1 VKKIAAAIIEREGRI
16 LIAKRKK
23 GRESMIRK
31 FLYGIFICLCLFSVD
46 KSLFSQ
52 SRNTDKKIQEI
63 VREILPEL
71 IEIRRDIHAHPELAF
86 EEKRTSAIAAAYL
99 EKLGLEVK
107 KGFAKTGLLAILR
120 GQKGGPVIGMRAD
133 MDALPLSE
141 KTGLPFSSQEK
152 IRIDGIEYGVM
163 HACGHDV
170 HTTVLL
176 GVAGVLSRLKDNFNG
191 TILFIVQP
199 AEEKGDGANE
209 MLKEGLFRD
218 IKPEAMFAFH
228 VNDTA
233 KAGVISYTPGYS
245 GANCDGFRLV
255 IKSEGCHGASP
266 SSCVDPIVV
275 GSQVVVA
282 LQVMVSRE
290 IDVNRNTVITVG
302 SFHAGSASN
311 IIPEKAELQATV
323 RTYGDE
329 QRKLVRQKVER
340 LVTNICEGAGAQFE
354 LGYYFATPSLY
365 NDPALLKEILPT
377 VERVLGGKE
386 FLKEELPEMGGEDFS
401 YFAREAPS
409 VMLGLGVVPEEVAKT
424 SVHSPTFIVDEQSI
438 PLGVKVMSSV
448 ILDYLNTHKKH

>member
-1 VKKIAAAIIEREGRI
+1 
-16 LIAKRKK
+16 
-23 GRESMIRK
+23 
-31 FLYGIFICLCLFSVD
+31 
-46 KSLFSQ
+46 
-52 SRNTDKKIQEI
+52 
-63 VREILPEL
+63 
-71 IEIRRDIHAHPELAF
+71 
-86 EEKRTSAIAAAYL
+86 
-99 EKLGLEVK
+99 
-107 KGFAKTGLLAILR
+107 
-120 GQKGGPVIGMRAD
+120 
-133 MDALPLSE
+133 
-141 KTGLPFSSQEK
+141 
-152 IRIDGIEYGVM
+152 M

-170 HTTVLL
+170 HTTILL
-176 GVAGVLSRLKDNFNG
+176 GVASVLSRLKDNFNG
-191 TILFIVQP
+191 TVLFIVQP

-209 MLKEGLFRD
+209 MLKEGVFKD
-218 IKPEAMFAFH
+218 IKPQAIFAFH

-233 KAGVISYTPGYS
+233 KAGFITYTPGQS

-282 LQVMVSRE
+282 LQVMISRE
-290 IDVNRNTVITVG
+290 IDVNQNTVVTVG

-340 LVTNICEGAGAQFE
+340 LVTNICEAAGAEFE
-354 LGYYFATPSLY
+354 LGYYFGTPSLY

-401 YFAREAPS
+401 YFAREVPS
-409 VMLGLGVVPEEVAKT
+409 VMLGLGVVPKDVAKT
-424 SVHSPTFIVDEQSI
+424 SVHSPTFIVDEQGI
-438 PLGVKVMSSV
+438 PLGVEVMSSI
-448 ILDYLNTHKKH
+448 ILDYLNSHKRQ

>member
-1 VKKIAAAIIEREGRI
+1 
-16 LIAKRKK
+16 
-23 GRESMIRK
+23 MIKK
-31 FLYGIFICLCLFSVD
+31 FLCGIFICLCFFSVD
-46 KSLFSQ
+46 ETLFSQ
-52 SRNTDKKIQEI
+52 SQNTEKKIEEI
-63 VREILPEL
+63 VREISPKL

-86 EEKRTSAIAAAYL
+86 EEKRTSALAAAYL

-107 KGFAKTGLLAILR
+107 RGFAKTGLLAVLH
-120 GQKGGPVIGMRAD
+120 GPKGGPVVGMRAE
-133 MDALPLSE
+133 MDALPITE
-141 KTGLPFSSQEK
+141 ETGLPFASKEK
-152 IRIDGIEYGVM
+152 VRIDGVEHGVM

-170 HTTVLL
+170 HTTILL
-176 GVAGVLSRLKDNFNG
+176 GVASVLSRLKDNFNG
-191 TILFIVQP
+191 TVLFIVQP

-209 MLKEGLFRD
+209 MLKEGVFKD
-218 IKPEAMFAFH
+218 IKPQAIFAFH

-233 KAGVISYTPGYS
+233 KAGFITYTPGQS

-282 LQVMVSRE
+282 LQVMISRE
-290 IDVNRNTVITVG
+290 IDVNQNTVVTVG

-340 LVTNICEGAGAQFE
+340 LVTNICEAAGAEFE
-354 LGYYFATPSLY
+354 LGYYFGTPSLY

-401 YFAREAPS
+401 YFAREVPS
-409 VMLGLGVVPEEVAKT
+409 VMLGLGVVPKDVAKT
-424 SVHSPTFIVDEQSI
+424 SVHSPTFIVDEQGI
-438 PLGVKVMSSV
+438 PLGVEVMSSI
-448 ILDYLNTHKKH
+448 ILDYLNSHKRQ

>member
-1 VKKIAAAIIEREGRI
+1 MTRKI
-16 LIAKRKK
+16 
-23 GRESMIRK
+23 
-31 FLYGIFICLCLFSVD
+31 FYGVFICFCLFAVD
-46 KSLFSQ
+46 KYLFSQ
-52 SRNTDKKIQEI
+52 STNTDKKIEEI
-63 VREILPEL
+63 VREITPQL
-71 IEIRRDIHAHPELAF
+71 IEIRRDIHSHPELAF
-86 EEKRTSAIAAAYL
+86 GEKRTSALAAAYL
-99 EKLGLEVK
+99 EKLGLEVR
-107 KGFAKTGLLAILR
+107 KGFAETGLLAILR
-120 GQKGGPVIGMRAD
+120 GQKGGPVVGMRAD
-133 MDALPLSE
+133 MDALPIRE
-141 KTGLPFSSQEK
+141 ETGLPFASREK
-152 IRIDGIEYGVM
+152 IIIDGIEYGVM

-176 GVAGVLSRLKDNFNG
+176 GVASVLSRLKDNFQG
-191 TILFIVQP
+191 TVLFVLQP

-209 MLKEGLFRD
+209 MLKGGVFRD
-218 IKPEAMFAFH
+218 IKPEAMFAYH

-233 KAGVISYTPGYS
+233 KAGFITYTPGYA
-245 GANCDGFRLV
+245 GANCDGFQLT

-275 GSQVVVA
+275 GSQVVIA

-290 IDVNRNTVITVG
+290 IDVNRNTVVTVG
-302 SFHAGSASN
+302 TFHAGSASN

-329 QRKLVRQKVER
+329 QRKLVRQKIER
-340 LVTNICEGAGAQFE
+340 LVANICEGAGAQFE
-354 LGYYFATPSLY
+354 LDYYFATPSLY

-401 YFAREAPS
+401 YFAREVPS
-409 VMLGLGVVPEEVAKT
+409 VMIYLGVVPQDVAKT

-448 ILDYLNTHKKH
+448 ILEYLNRHKKQ